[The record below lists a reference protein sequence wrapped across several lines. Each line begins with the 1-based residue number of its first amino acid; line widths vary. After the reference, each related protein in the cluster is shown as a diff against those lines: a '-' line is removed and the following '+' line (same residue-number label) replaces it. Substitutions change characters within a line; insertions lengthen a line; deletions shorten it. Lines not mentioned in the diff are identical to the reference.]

1 MSSPSPQES
10 FSIRKIKA
18 WSKFCDALPYL
29 TISIK
34 ARLVWLV
41 IHEKQWPGG
50 VQLGARQLELS
61 TGLSRRSV
69 QNATKEL
76 VDAGLLTIKKKGG
89 VFTRQDGTKVN
100 VANLYETKMPVCA
113 KSKKVRGSAPD
124 ALGVAQKST

>member
-1 MSSPSPQES
+1 MSSPSRQT
-10 FSIRKIKA
+10 FSKRKTKA

-100 VANLYETKMPVCA
+100 VANLYKTALPACA
-113 KSKKVRGSAPD
+113 KSKKVRG
-124 ALGVAQKST
+124 

>member
-1 MSSPSPQES
+1 MSSPPRQS
-10 FSIRKIKA
+10 FSKRKTKA
-18 WSKFCDALPYL
+18 WSKFCDALPQL
-29 TISIK
+29 TISPK
-34 ARLVWLV
+34 ARLVWLI
-41 IHEKQWPGG
+41 IHEAMWEHG
-50 VQLGARQLELS
+50 VQLGASQLCDS

>member
-29 TISIK
+29 TISTK

-50 VQLGARQLELS
+50 VRLGPKELCDS
-61 TGLSRRSV
+61 TGLCRRSV
-69 QNATKEL
+69 QEAVKEL

-100 VANLYETKMPVCA
+100 VANLYKTALPACA
-113 KSKKVRGSAPD
+113 KSKKVRG
-124 ALGVAQKST
+124 